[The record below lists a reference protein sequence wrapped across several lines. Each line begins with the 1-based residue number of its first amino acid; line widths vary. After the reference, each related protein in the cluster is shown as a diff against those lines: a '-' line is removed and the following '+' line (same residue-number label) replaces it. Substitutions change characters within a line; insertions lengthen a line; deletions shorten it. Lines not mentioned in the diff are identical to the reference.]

1 MSALVADGLGA
12 LIPPTDPR
20 LAIGVDVVEIAR
32 VAATVARYGERF
44 LARVYT
50 ADERAYAA
58 GRASA
63 LAVRFAAK
71 EATAKALGTG
81 IGPVGWRNIEIRND
95 AAGKPTVILHGAA
108 AMVARRAGFL
118 EWQVSVTHSRE
129 TATACV
135 VGFRP

>member
-1 MSALVADGLGA
+1 MLALGA
-12 LIPPTDPR
+12 DEAGSVVTPATPR
-20 LAIGVDVVEIAR
+20 LAVGVDVVEISRIAGA
-32 VAATVARYGERF
+32 VSRYGERF

-58 GRASA
+58 SRASA

-95 AAGKPTVILHGAA
+95 AAGKPTLILHGAA
-108 AMVARRAGFL
+108 AAVARRAGFL
-118 EWQVSVTHSRE
+118 EWQVSVTHSRDL
-129 TATACV
+129 ATAFV
-135 VGFRP
+135 VGFRA